1 MDYLDKKK
9 RNFKIFISDSNALY
23 LLISNLLFGVL
34 LSLIP
39 AGSLTTFLLFMLIT
53 LLEMGLTWV
62 WWKKDMEMIRYN
74 SLTAFLLLM
83 TMGVFAV
90 TPLFRVMN
98 GTFLFWSV
106 LAIYLIVLLYS
117 LVKKEIIFQAF
128 DKPGKSKIAKGT
140 VIFVLVLLILGAFS
154 FRYGQE
160 MVIMASLNDQQ
171 GALYVSA
178 FAYVIGLL
186 MTFVSTSLLKK
197 SKEIR

>member
-1 MDYLDKKK
+1 MAKKE

-39 AGSLTTFLLFMLIT
+39 TGSLTIFLLFMLIT
-53 LLEMGLTWV
+53 VLEMVLAWV
-62 WWKKDMEMIRYN
+62 WWRKDMEIIRYN
-74 SLTAFLLLM
+74 SLTAFLLLV
-83 TMGVFAV
+83 TMGLFAV
-90 TPLFRVMN
+90 MPLLRIMS
-98 GTFLFWSV
+98 GTILFWSALV
-106 LAIYLIVLLYS
+106 IYLIVLLYS
-117 LVKKEIIFQAF
+117 LAKKEMIFRAF

-140 VIFVLVLLILGAFS
+140 VIFVLALLILGAFS

-186 MTFVSTSLLKK
+186 MTFVSTALLKK
-197 SKEIR
+197 PKEVKQ